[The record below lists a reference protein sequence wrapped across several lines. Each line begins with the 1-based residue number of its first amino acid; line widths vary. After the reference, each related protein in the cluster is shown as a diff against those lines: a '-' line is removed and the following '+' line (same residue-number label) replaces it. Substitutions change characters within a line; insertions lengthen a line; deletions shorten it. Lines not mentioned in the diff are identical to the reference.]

1 MDFIRL
7 YCFYVKTF
15 FKARAEYRVSF
26 FLGLFANFIT
36 YFLIYVSYWIITAR
50 LEGIDGWKFEDL
62 TILYGLSL
70 LTYAAAGTLMWSTVY
85 NLSGMIVK
93 GTLDVL
99 LTRPMGIVKQLI
111 CYRFGDTFLAQI
123 LVTLIFLGIALY
135 REREIFTGW
144 KLLYLLLALAGGVC
158 LQMAGM
164 LAVGAISFWTLK
176 SEEIGEIF
184 YYKFRD
190 LTRYPLSIFPG
201 AVQMTL
207 TFAFPW
213 AFINY
218 YPGLLLLNK
227 AEGMFEKI
235 CGYAAPFVGF
245 AALAGALRFF
255 RFGLKH
261 YSGAGN

>member
-1 MDFIRL
+1 
-7 YCFYVKTF
+7 
-15 FKARAEYRVSF
+15 
-26 FLGLFANFIT
+26 
-36 YFLIYVSYWIITAR
+36 
-50 LEGIDGWKFEDL
+50 
-62 TILYGLSL
+62 
-70 LTYAAAGTLMWSTVY
+70 
-85 NLSGMIVK
+85 
-93 GTLDVL
+93 
-99 LTRPMGIVKQLI
+99 
-111 CYRFGDTFLAQI
+111 
-123 LVTLIFLGIALY
+123 
-135 REREIFTGW
+135 
-144 KLLYLLLALAGGVC
+144 
-158 LQMAGM
+158 MAGM

-235 CGYAAPFVGF
+235 CGYAAPFV
-245 AALAGALRFF
+245 ALRRWRG
-255 RFGLKH
+255 RFAFSGLD
-261 YSGAGN
+261 